1 MAETPHLKQLKD
13 RVEAAM
19 LKDKLKEA
27 ADLLAQLERAEATNP
42 RWSHRLGD
50 LQRRIGNNALSIA
63 AYERAVDRYAKT
75 GFIARA
81 VAMAK
86 TITGIDP
93 SRTDVLARIQQDDAR
108 GLKARQKPTVSLV
121 PMTAHAL
128 TPDVSRSAAPVPLPA
143 PALEPESLTIPPA
156 APRQEVKS
164 RPPQENQAAR
174 EVEHELAGT
183 AAALTPA
190 ADAADDEIRFADQE
204 DTEIAFDLSE
214 EELEVLPAKA
224 ASVPPPVP
232 EPDRAAKSLAVL
244 PLFALFADVPRE
256 ALLAMASA
264 SELIEVGAD
273 ETLIRRGDPADSL
286 YAIVEGSVR
295 VIIPGL
301 DQEARQP
308 LREGEIFGEA
318 CLLTDEPRHADV
330 VSAEPLTALRIPKAT
345 IDALVKAHAE
355 VGSVLTGL
363 LTRRLLV
370 NLIKTSPVFAAL
382 DMDTRREVAR
392 LFEIRKATRGTVLVQ
407 AKKRGDGLYIPLTGK
422 LEVTRADGSTHVLPA
437 GTIVGQGTF
446 LGHAASS
453 HTVRTI
459 GDTVMLRLASSRLME
474 LVTQYPM
481 VLEQLSAVAI
491 DDALA

>member
-27 ADLLAQLERAEATNP
+27 ADLLGQLERAEPTNP

-50 LQRRIGNNALSIA
+50 LQRRMGNNVLSIA

-108 GLKARQKPTVSLV
+108 GLKARPKPAVSLV
-121 PMTAHAL
+121 PTLAHIS
-128 TPDVSRSAAPVPLPA
+128 TPEVVRSAPALPLPA
-143 PALEPESLTIPPA
+143 PALEAESLSLPPA
-156 APRQEVKS
+156 
-164 RPPQENQAAR
+164 
-174 EVEHELAGT
+174 EVEHELAGR

-204 DTEIAFDLSE
+204 DAEITFDLSE

-224 ASVPPPVP
+224 AGVPPPVP

-264 SELIEVGAD
+264 SELIEVGPD

-318 CLLTDEPRHADV
+318 CLLTDEARHADV

-392 LFEIRKATRGTVLVQ
+392 LFEIRKATSGTVLVQ

-422 LEVTRADGSTHVLPA
+422 LEVTRADGSAHVLPA
-437 GTIVGQGTF
+437 GTIVGQDTF

-481 VLEQLSAVAI
+481 VLEQLSAVTI
-491 DDALA
+491 DEALA

>member
-1 MAETPHLKQLKD
+1 MVGTPHLKQLKD

-27 ADLLAQLERAEATNP
+27 ADLLAQLERAELTNP

-50 LQRRIGNNALSIA
+50 IQRRLGNNVLSVA

-75 GFIARA
+75 GFLARA

-108 GLKARQKPTVSLV
+108 GLKPRKTAVSLA
-121 PMTAHAL
+121 PAAL
-128 TPDVSRSAAPVPLPA
+128 RSNALSGPGGTVPVPLPA
-143 PALEPESLTIPPA
+143 PALEAESLTIPPS
-156 APRQEVKS
+156 APRQ
-164 RPPQENQAAR
+164 QGQAAP
-174 EVEHELAGT
+174 EVEHELAEG
-183 AAALTPA
+183 AAALTRA
-190 ADAADDEIRFADQE
+190 VDAADDEIRFADQE
-204 DTEIAFDLSE
+204 DVEITFDLTE
-214 EELEVLPAKA
+214 EELEVLPAEM
-224 ASVPPPVP
+224 ASLPPPVP
-232 EPDRAAKSLAVL
+232 EPDRAAQSLAIL
-244 PLFALFADVPRE
+244 PLFSLFADVPRE

-264 SELIEVGAD
+264 SELIELGPD
-273 ETLIRRGDPADSL
+273 ETLIRTGDPADSL
-286 YAIVEGSVR
+286 YAIVEGSVK

-301 DQEARQP
+301 DQDVRHV

-345 IDALVKAHAE
+345 LDALVKAHAE
-355 VGSVLTGL
+355 VGSVLMGL

-370 NLIKTSPVFAAL
+370 NLIKTSPLFAAL
-382 DMDTRREVAR
+382 DLETRREVAR
-392 LFEIRKATRGTVLVQ
+392 LFEIRKATSGTVLVQ

-422 LEVTRADGSTHVLPA
+422 LEVKRTDDTMHTLPA
-437 GTIVGQGTF
+437 GTIVGQDTF

-453 HTVRTI
+453 YTVRTL

-481 VLEQLSAVAI
+481 VLEQLSAVTI